1 MTDNLQKG
9 HDETLVEFVRILG
22 RIAELV
28 GDATNSDNEDIDLV
42 EAIQRL
48 RQSGNSEDA
57 DELAELFQR
66 AEELKALHQVK
77 S

>member
-9 HDETLVEFVRILG
+9 HDETLLEFVRILG

-28 GDATNSDNEDIDLV
+28 GDATDSDNEDIDLA

-66 AEELKALHQVK
+66 AEELKALHQAK

>member
-9 HDETLVEFVRILG
+9 HDETLLEFVRILG

-28 GDATNSDNEDIDLV
+28 GDATDSDNEDIDLA

-66 AEELKALHQVK
+66 AEELKALHQPK

>member
-1 MTDNLQKG
+1 MTDDLQKD

-28 GDATNSDNEDIDLV
+28 GDATESDNEDIDLV
-42 EAIQRL
+42 EAIKRL

-66 AEELKALHQVK
+66 AEDLKALHKAK

>member
-1 MTDNLQKG
+1 MTDNLQKD

-66 AEELKALHQVK
+66 AEELKALHQVE

>member
-1 MTDNLQKG
+1 MTDNLQKDQ
-9 HDETLVEFVRILG
+9 DETLVEFVRILG

-28 GDATNSDNEDIDLV
+28 GDARESDNEDIDLV
-42 EAIQRL
+42 EAIKRL
-48 RQSGNSEDA
+48 RHSGKSEDA

-66 AEELKALHQVK
+66 AEDLKALHKAK